1 MVTEFTL
8 APKFHMRKN
17 MIWRIIF
24 QIALYLPT
32 YFILICLFQVLSLV
46 LLVSQTLAI
55 PSLLGNNNHNH
66 DHDHNHHHHHHEES
80 NDASEDYYDENSD
93 RSYKF
98 DFEAEGY
105 SREEEAESDGIQR
118 GIRILNI

>member
-1 MVTEFTL
+1 MLIRRF
-8 APKFHMRKN
+8 
-17 MIWRIIF
+17 IF
-24 QIALYLPT
+24 QIVYL
-32 YFILICLFQVLSLV
+32 ILITFFQVLSLV

-55 PSLLGNNNHNH
+55 PSLLGNNNHNHDH

-105 SREEEAESDGIQR
+105 SREEEADSDGIQR
-118 GIRILNI
+118 GIKILNI

>member
-1 MVTEFTL
+1 M
-8 APKFHMRKN
+8 KN
-17 MIWRIIF
+17 YFSKSIVH
-24 QIALYLPT
+24 T

-46 LLVSQTLAI
+46 LLVSQTLAK

-66 DHDHNHHHHHHEES
+66 DHDHHHHHHEES

-105 SREEEAESDGIQR
+105 SREEEADSDGTQGDKFFR
-118 GIRILNI
+118 NIFK